1 MVERVTPDKPLSV
14 EEYLELEAS
23 ATVRHEYVGGEVYAL
38 AGATDRH
45 NRISGNIFAR
55 LWSAARGGPCRVYMS
70 DMKLRASESVFYYP
84 DVMVVCEPAEPG
96 NPDFQRDPC
105 LVVEVLSPS
114 TEQIDRREKLL
125 AYTRTPSVG
134 AYLVVS
140 QDIRRVERHFRG
152 EDGLWRKAD
161 LVDEG
166 RFPVPCPPDAELSLA
181 EVYEGL

>member
-1 MVERVTPDKPLSV
+1 MAEKATPHRPLSV
-14 EEYLELEAS
+14 EEYLALEESAS
-23 ATVRHEYVGGEVYAL
+23 VRHEYVAGETYAL

-45 NRISGNIFAR
+45 NRISLNIASR
-55 LWSAARGGPCRVYMS
+55 LLAAARGTPCRVYMS

-84 DVMVVCEPAEPG
+84 DVMVVCGPPEPG

-125 AYTRTPSVG
+125 VYENIPSVG

-161 LVDEG
+161 LVDVG
-166 RFPVPCPPDAELSLA
+166 RFPVPCPPDTELTLD

>member
-1 MVERVTPDKPLSV
+1 MVEKATPHGPLSV
-14 EEYLELEAS
+14 REYLALEKS
-23 ATVRHEYVGGEVYAL
+23 ATVRHEYVAGETYAL
-38 AGATDRH
+38 AGASDRH

-55 LWSAARGGPCRVYMS
+55 LWGAARGGTCRIYMS
-70 DMKLRASESVFYYP
+70 DMKLRASENIFYYP
-84 DVMVVCEPAEPG
+84 DVMVVCGPPEPG

-125 AYTRTPSVG
+125 AYENIPSVG

-140 QDIRRVERHFRG
+140 QDIRRVERHFRD

-161 LVDEG
+161 LVDRG
-166 RFPVPCPPDAELSLA
+166 RFSVPCPPGTELTLD

>member
-1 MVERVTPDKPLSV
+1 MTERATPHRPLSV
-14 EEYLELEAS
+14 EEYLELEKT
-23 ATVRHEYVGGEVYAL
+23 ATVRHEYVGGMVHAL
-38 AGATDRH
+38 AGASDRH
-45 NRISGNIFAR
+45 NRITLNIASR
-55 LWSAARGGPCRVYMS
+55 LLANARGGPCRVYMS
-70 DMKLRASESVFYYP
+70 DMKLRASENAFYYP
-84 DVMVVCEPAEPG
+84 DVMVVCEPLEPG

-125 AYTRTPSVG
+125 TYQNIPGVG

-140 QDIRRVERHFRG
+140 QDRRRVERHFRG

-161 LVDEG
+161 LVNEG
-166 RFPVPCPPDAELSLA
+166 RLPLPCPPGAELTLD